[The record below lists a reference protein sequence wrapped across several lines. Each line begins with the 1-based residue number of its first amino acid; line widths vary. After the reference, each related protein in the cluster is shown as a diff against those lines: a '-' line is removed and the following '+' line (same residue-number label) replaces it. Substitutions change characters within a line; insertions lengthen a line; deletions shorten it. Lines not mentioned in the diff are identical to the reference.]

1 MAPNELLQLPDAEMC
16 QHRRTRLAEDEDFI
30 DLREETQDFK
40 QEIDER
46 LHDLVDRL
54 DGLAGEFLTLDNS
67 QNHIWEVMI
76 PINNKMVREMEQ
88 KLENR
93 CIGIDERLEMLRTEV
108 EENLKAVAEGVAKSL
123 KATVDGVVANI
134 KERSDG
140 QDQIID
146 LIACEIGK
154 DAKNKS
160 DLMMEQARLGQR
172 MEEQLVEAQEM
183 MKSMQRNNQ

>member
-1 MAPNELLQLPDAEMC
+1 MC

-172 MEEQLVEAQEM
+172 MEEQLAEAQEM

>member
-1 MAPNELLQLPDAEMC
+1 M
-16 QHRRTRLAEDEDFI
+16 
-30 DLREETQDFK
+30 REETQEFK

-54 DGLAGEFLTLDNS
+54 DGLSGEFLTLDGS
-67 QNHIWEVMI
+67 QNHIWEVMV
-76 PINNKMVREMEQ
+76 PVNNKMMRELEQ
-88 KLENR
+88 KLERR
-93 CIGIDERLEMLRTEV
+93 CTGIDERLELLRTEV
-108 EENLKAVAEGVAKSL
+108 ETNLKAVAEGVAKSL

-160 DLMMEQARLGQR
+160 DLMMAQGRLGQR
-172 MEEQLVEAQEM
+172 MEEQLVDAQEM
-183 MKSMQRNNQ
+183 VKGMQRTN